1 MAERLGFHALDR
13 APDNSGE
20 VFGGAET
27 KAEKLDRAADEL
39 IRRLD
44 IWQDSYIITVSTTSQ
59 EPIKA
64 QRLASAIA
72 NDYLASQRE
81 ARQEA
86 LEHVVT
92 WLKGRVDDLQS
103 QVLQTESSIEKLKVE
118 SGIRDIEVDKVR
130 EQQIAGL
137 TGNLMTSREEVEDKR
152 ARLEQARKVIDN
164 KGDIDS
170 IPELTAS
177 PTLSEL
183 RRKQMELN
191 WSAAELQNKMGE
203 RNAQVVSIRAQLAT
217 VSKQIDAEAEHI
229 LGNMKNAYDIAV
241 QREQSL
247 EANLQALTGNLN
259 SEAYTKLQQ
268 LRRAA
273 DAQRKVY
280 ESYLS
285 QYNDISER
293 RELQD
298 ASARIISPA
307 TLPRSP
313 TSNSCKVLC
322 DCRDGRPR
330 RRFTARLPAGIS
342 TRRQDWCGD

>member
-1 MAERLGFHALDR
+1 M
-13 APDNSGE
+13 
-20 VFGGAET
+20 
-27 KAEKLDRAADEL
+27 
-39 IRRLD
+39 
-44 IWQDSYIITVSTTSQ
+44 
-59 EPIKA
+59 
-64 QRLASAIA
+64 
-72 NDYLASQRE
+72 
-81 ARQEA
+81 
-86 LEHVVT
+86 T

-247 EANLQALTGNLN
+247 EANLQALTGILIRKPTRNCSN
-259 SEAYTKLQQ
+259 SGARLTHSAKFTRAISLSTTISQSGGNCRTQ
-268 LRRAA
+268 ARGSSHRLRFRGHPLRLVQSSMRLPGWPA
-273 DAQRKVY
+273 
-280 ESYLS
+280 
-285 QYNDISER
+285 
-293 RELQD
+293 
-298 ASARIISPA
+298 SPA
-307 TLPRSP
+307 
-313 TSNSCKVLC
+313 V
-322 DCRDGRPR
+322 
-330 RRFTARLPAGIS
+330 
-342 TRRQDWCGD
+342 

>member
-1 MAERLGFHALDR
+1 MKSLPNEVSTVPIEYTEEVGGAQAPSIDFFAILVAVLRRWKLVIAIALTALIATNGVLRFVPRVYRSTVEILVYDPEQQIDAAVQKPISPFVDAVGNELMNTEIKILRSKSVALRVASELGLDKDPEFQSRNPIGDVVERSRDRIADLAERLGFRALDR

-59 EPIKA
+59 DPIKA

-137 TGNLMTSREEVEDKR
+137 M
-152 ARLEQARKVIDN
+152 A
-164 KGDIDS
+164 
-170 IPELTAS
+170 
-177 PTLSEL
+177 
-183 RRKQMELN
+183 
-191 WSAAELQNKMGE
+191 
-203 RNAQVVSIRAQLAT
+203 
-217 VSKQIDAEAEHI
+217 
-229 LGNMKNAYDIAV
+229 
-241 QREQSL
+241 
-247 EANLQALTGNLN
+247 
-259 SEAYTKLQQ
+259 
-268 LRRAA
+268 
-273 DAQRKVY
+273 
-280 ESYLS
+280 
-285 QYNDISER
+285 IS
-293 RELQD
+293 
-298 ASARIISPA
+298 
-307 TLPRSP
+307 
-313 TSNSCKVLC
+313 
-322 DCRDGRPR
+322 
-330 RRFTARLPAGIS
+330 
-342 TRRQDWCGD
+342 